1 MKNPHREQRR
11 RQARDYH
18 KHHPWRLD
26 GGLYI
31 PHTYPDT
38 KKLSWWDD
46 VGFIL
51 NGRRVIVWW
60 QHPRR
65 IYLDAIERQAMAEV
79 PVPASSS
86 ALKACLSGEEPGQKH
101 WCKLGN
107 SRKKLVSTTMPRSS
121 DVWLAYYDAVNA
133 REEELM
139 RTGILLEVPALM
151 HIEQLKWATGV
162 NLIVPVEVRTQED
175 VRALAK
181 LAKLLLKR
189 ERMLTGQFPSY
200 TYGREEWLSES
211 VFRGSTHT
219 TDDYNALQMS

>member
-65 IYLDAIERQAMAEV
+65 AYLDAIERQAMADVLTPTSPNALEV
-79 PVPASSS
+79 A
-86 ALKACLSGEEPGQKH
+86 LSGQTPGQKH
-101 WCKLGN
+101 WRKLGN
-107 SRKKLVSTTMPRSS
+107 ARKKIVSTTIPRSS
-121 DVWLAYYDAVNA
+121 DEWLAYFDAVNA

-139 RTGILLEVPALM
+139 RTGIPLDVPASM

-162 NLIVPVEVRTQED
+162 NLVVPVEVRRKED
-175 VRALAK
+175 IRALAG
-181 LAKLLLKR
+181 LAKHLLVWKTTIAD
-189 ERMLTGQFPSY
+189 EFPGY
-200 TYGREEWLSES
+200 IYGREEWRSEAHP
-211 VFRGSTHT
+211 STT
-219 TDDYNALQMS
+219 LLGQRQATD

>member
-18 KHHPWRLD
+18 KYHPWRLD

-38 KKLSWWDD
+38 KRLSWWDD

-65 IYLDAIERQAMAEV
+65 IYLDAIERQAMADV
-79 PVPASSS
+79 PMPTSPS
-86 ALKACLSGEEPGQKH
+86 ALEAVLSGQAPALKH
-101 WCKLGN
+101 WRKLGN
-107 SRKKLVSTTMPRSS
+107 ARKKLVSKTIPRSS
-121 DVWLAYYDAVNA
+121 DEWLAYFDAVNA

-139 RTGILLEVPALM
+139 RTGIPLDVPASM
-151 HIEQLKWATGV
+151 HIQQLKWATGV
-162 NLIVPVEVRTQED
+162 NLVFPLEVHNREG
-175 VRALAK
+175 VRALVT
-181 LAKLLLKR
+181 LAKCLLKR
-189 ERMLTGQFPSY
+189 ETTIAGSFPDYRYGQK
-200 TYGREEWLSES
+200 ECLSES
-211 VFRGSTHT
+211 ALRG
-219 TDDYNALQMS
+219 